1 MRKGF
6 KYQEK
11 KSGKDSGGEQGL
23 VESTTGKALG
33 CTYKAMVILHCAGDK
48 EMTKYKCKMR
58 DD

>member
-1 MRKGF
+1 MRNELVRL
-6 KYQEK
+6 EK

-33 CTYKAMVILHCAGDK
+33 CTYKGMVILHCAGDK